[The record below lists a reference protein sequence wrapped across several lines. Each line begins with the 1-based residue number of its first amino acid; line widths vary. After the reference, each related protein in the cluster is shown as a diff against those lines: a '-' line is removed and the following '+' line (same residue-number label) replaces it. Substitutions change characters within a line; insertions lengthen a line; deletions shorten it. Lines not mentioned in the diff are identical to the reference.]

1 MTILSPT
8 LKLIH
13 GKVGIAPGAR
23 AEISSRAPSVPFG
36 GIGVFPPLV
45 AVFAARG
52 DSGLLIRE

>member
-13 GKVGIAPGAR
+13 GKAGIAPGPR
-23 AEISSRAPSVPFG
+23 AEISSRAPSVPFD

-45 AVFAARG
+45 AIFVARG